1 MYIPFILSL
10 SLSLSL
16 TYFRAVCSRVRRVL
30 QSPARLQRGFLALV
44 GLWPSLT
51 PLCGLAFSRYAVGSC
66 VCVSHQIHIPLAF
79 LGVGP
84 LWGPVRA
91 SLSSDWC
98 EQSNRSSALLS

>member
-1 MYIPFILSL
+1 MPRMYIPFIL

-51 PLCGLAFSRYAVGSC
+51 PLCGLAFSRYAVGSPG
-66 VCVSHQIHIPLAF
+66 SPL
-79 LGVGP
+79 LGVCAYRTKFISP
-84 LWGPVRA
+84 
-91 SLSSDWC
+91 S
-98 EQSNRSSALLS
+98 RS